1 MERVAADVTTTE
13 APVAATA
20 FDPMVP
26 RTFRLVRTRPDTRDT
41 FTLELEPTD
50 GIPLKFSAG
59 QFTMLHA
66 FGVGEVP
73 ISISGNP
80 VKDGLLEH
88 TIRNVGGVTRALVA
102 AEPGTELGVR
112 GPFGTGWDVTD
123 GKGGDVVIITGG
135 IGLAPLRPAI
145 LQLLSERDQYNRV
158 VLLYGAR
165 TPEDILFGDELRKWA
180 DRLGIIVE
188 VTVDNGP
195 HDWKGRV
202 GFVTQLIAR
211 AGFDP
216 AHTLAFVCGPEAM
229 MRSSA
234 NELRQRG
241 VAASKIRLS
250 MERNMKCGVGL
261 CGHCQLRELFI
272 CVDGPIL
279 TYEQLAPLMQ
289 KWEL

>member
-1 MERVAADVTTTE
+1 MTTIDDRIE
-13 APVAATA
+13 LAEV
-20 FDPMVP
+20 DPMVP
-26 RTFRLVRTRPDTRDT
+26 RTFRLLHTREDTRDT
-41 FTLELEPTD
+41 VTLELEPTD
-50 GIPLKFSAG
+50 GVPLKFKAG

-80 VKDGLLEH
+80 VVDGPLEH

-102 AEPGTELGVR
+102 AEPGAELGVR
-112 GPFGTGWDVTD
+112 GPFGTSWDVTD
-123 GKGGDVVIITGG
+123 GKGGDVIIITGG

-145 LQLLSERDQYNRV
+145 LELLSERDQYNRV

-165 TPEDILFGDELRKWA
+165 TPDDILFGDELRKWG
-180 DRLGIIVE
+180 DRMNMIVE

-195 HDWKGRV
+195 HNWKGRV
-202 GFVTQLIAR
+202 GFVTQLISR

-216 AHTLAFVCGPEAM
+216 AHTLAFVCGPEVM

-241 VAASKIRLS
+241 VPASKIRLS
-250 MERNMKCGVGL
+250 MERNMKCGIGL
-261 CGHCQLRELFI
+261 CGHCQLRELFV
-272 CVDGPIL
+272 CVDGPVL
-279 TYEQLAPLMQ
+279 TYEQLSPLMQ

>member
-1 MERVAADVTTTE
+1 VAPDVTTIEASTE
-13 APVAATA
+13 ASA

-26 RTFRLVRTRPDTRDT
+26 RTFTLRRTRQDTRDT
-41 FTLELEPTD
+41 YTLELEPTD
-50 GIPLKFSAG
+50 GVPLRFSAG

-80 VKDGLLEH
+80 TIEGPLEH

-112 GPFGTGWDVTD
+112 GPFGTGWEVTD
-123 GKGGDVVIITGG
+123 GKGGDVIIITGG

-145 LQLLSERDQYNRV
+145 LELLSERDQYNRV

-165 TPEDILFGDELRKWA
+165 TPEDVIFGDELRKWA
-180 DRLGIIVE
+180 DRMGVIVE

-195 HDWKGRV
+195 HGWKGRV
-202 GFVTQLIAR
+202 GFVTQLISR

-216 AHTLAFVCGPEAM
+216 AHTLAFVCGPEIM

-241 VAASKIRLS
+241 VPANKIRLS

-261 CGHCQLRELFI
+261 CGHCQLREMFI

-279 TYEQLAPLMQ
+279 TYERLAPLMQ